1 MAVCMHEKTGGRR
14 VSSTSGERRAPG
26 DQAPTI
32 PVAPDFDAF
41 VVRNEQALYLYL
53 RRLLSSDEGA
63 RDIAQEAF
71 FRAWT
76 HFGSI
81 RTYDRPDAWL
91 FRIATNLALSSL
103 RRREPRSF
111 TQPLRHA
118 DEHTSPERETP
129 DLLLR
134 DPDDVELRA
143 VERDVIDRVL
153 RALPERQRTAL
164 LQRAVQGLS
173 VGEIA
178 QALDVSLANAY
189 QLLSRGAK
197 RFRAL
202 YEAAQHERSPEE

>member
-1 MAVCMHEKTGGRR
+1 M
-14 VSSTSGERRAPG
+14 SSTSGERCTHG
-26 DQAPTI
+26 DQAPNI

-76 HFGSI
+76 HFETI

-103 RRREPRSF
+103 RRREPHSF
-111 TQPLRHA
+111 TQLLRHG
-118 DEHTSPERETP
+118 DEQSPPEMETRE
-129 DLLLR
+129 LLT
-134 DPDDVELRA
+134 DPEDMELRA

-164 LQRAVQGLS
+164 LLRALQGLP

-178 QALDVSLANAY
+178 QALDVSIANAY

-197 RFRAL
+197 RFRVL
-202 YEAAQHERSPEE
+202 YDLVQREGSTQE

>member
-1 MAVCMHEKTGGRR
+1 
-14 VSSTSGERRAPG
+14 
-26 DQAPTI
+26 
-32 PVAPDFDAF
+32 VAPEFDAF

-53 RRLLSSDEGA
+53 RRVLSSDEGA

-71 FRAWT
+71 IRAWT
-76 HFGSI
+76 HFESI

-103 RRREPRSF
+103 RRREPRSS
-111 TQPLRHA
+111 TQPLRHS
-118 DEHTSPERETP
+118 DVRTSLEMETP

-134 DPDDVELRA
+134 DPDDLELRA
-143 VERDVIDRVL
+143 VERDVIDRAL

-164 LQRAVQGLS
+164 LLRAVQGLT

-178 QALDVSLANAY
+178 QALDVSSANVY
-189 QLLSRGAK
+189 QLLSRGVK

-202 YEAAQHERSPEE
+202 YEAAQHEHATPQ

>member
-1 MAVCMHEKTGGRR
+1 
-14 VSSTSGERRAPG
+14 VSSTSGGRRAPG

-32 PVAPDFDAF
+32 PVTPEFDAF

-53 RRLLSSDEGA
+53 RRVLSSDEGA

-76 HFGSI
+76 HFESI

-103 RRREPRSF
+103 RRREPRSS
-111 TQPLRHA
+111 THPLRHSDA
-118 DEHTSPERETP
+118 RTSLEMETP
-129 DLLLR
+129 DLMLR
-134 DPDDVELRA
+134 DPDDLELRA
-143 VERDVIDRVL
+143 VERDVIDRAL

-164 LQRAVQGLS
+164 LLRAVQGLT

-178 QALDVSLANAY
+178 QTLDVSSANVY

-197 RFRAL
+197 RFRVL
-202 YEAAQHERSPEE
+202 YEAAQHEHATHE

>member
-1 MAVCMHEKTGGRR
+1 MTSTSGGRR
-14 VSSTSGERRAPG
+14 APE

-32 PVAPDFDAF
+32 PVTPDFDAF

-53 RRLLSSDEGA
+53 RHLLSSDEGA

-81 RTYDRPDAWL
+81 RTYERPDAWL
-91 FRIATNLALSSL
+91 FRVATNLALSAL
-103 RRREPRSF
+103 RRREPRSS

-118 DEHTSPERETP
+118 DEHASPEPETP

-134 DPDDVELRA
+134 DPDDVELQA
-143 VERDVIDRVL
+143 VERDVIDGVL
-153 RALPERQRTAL
+153 RALPERQRTVL
-164 LQRAVQGLS
+164 LLRAVQGLS
-173 VGEIA
+173 VAEIA
-178 QALDVSLANAY
+178 QTLDVSSANAY

-202 YEAAQHERSPEE
+202 YEAAQQEQST